1 MDLKTFADK
10 NLFNA
15 ETSFF
20 KQLDIRLNSS
30 STSFLPLKNI
40 LKNKFKP
47 QDIFEK
53 VSEAYFVFT
62 CFGQMPVRL
71 GQVIEML

>member
-1 MDLKTFADK
+1 MNLKTFADT
-10 NLFNA
+10 NLFKA
-15 ETSFF
+15 KTSFF

-30 STSFLPLKNI
+30 STSSLPLKNI